1 MTEKTLFNQL
11 NQKDVNDHVEKKNGL
26 TYLAWSYAHQEL
38 KKIDSNYSIKTHEF
52 VHPDVQLDNYFVP
65 YLATPEGYF
74 VQVSVT
80 VKGQTE
86 TEWLPVLDFRNKS
99 LAKGSATTFDI
110 NKAQKRC
117 FVKAAA
123 LHGLGLYIYNGEE
136 VPSANDNDIT
146 ELEERINQFVT
157 LSQEKGRD
165 ATLDKTMRWLG
176 IQNINKVTKKD
187 IANAHQK
194 LDAGLKQLDKENSN
208 VK

>member
-1 MTEKTLFNQL
+1 MTEQTLFEQL
-11 NQKDVNDHVEKKNGL
+11 NSKNVNDHTEQKNGL

-38 KKIDSNYSIKTHEF
+38 KKIDPNYTVKVHEF
-52 VHPDVQLDNYFVP
+52 PHPDINTENYFVP

-80 VKGQTE
+80 VKDSTE

-99 LAKGSATTFDI
+99 LAKGSATTFYI

-117 FVKAAA
+117 FVKASA

-136 VPSANDNDIT
+136 LPSASDNDIT
-146 ELEERINQFVT
+146 ELEERINQFVS

-165 ATLDKTMRWLG
+165 ATIDKTMRWLK
-176 IQNINKVTKKD
+176 ISNINKLSQKQ
-187 IANAHQK
+187 IAEAHQK
-194 LDAGLKQLDKENSN
+194 LDAGLKQLDSEEKQ
-208 VK
+208 

>member
-1 MTEKTLFNQL
+1 MTEQTLFNQL
-11 NQKDVNDHVEKKNGL
+11 NSKNVNDHVEKKNGL

-38 KKIDSNYSIKTHEF
+38 KKIDPNFTIKTHEF
-52 VHPDVQLDNYFVP
+52 PHPDVERDDYFVP
-65 YLATPEGYF
+65 YLAAPEGYF

-136 VPSANDNDIT
+136 LPSANDNDVT
-146 ELEERINQFVT
+146 ELEEKINQFVT
-157 LSQEKGRD
+157 ISQEKGRD
-165 ATLDKTMRWLG
+165 ATLEKTMRWLG
-176 IQNINKVTKKD
+176 VTNINKISQKE
-187 IANAHQK
+187 IAQAHQK
-194 LDAGLKQLDKENSN
+194 LDAGLKQLDKDDEND
-208 VK
+208 K

>member
-1 MTEKTLFNQL
+1 MTEQTLFNQL
-11 NQKDVNDHVEKKNGL
+11 NSKNVNDHVEKKNGL

-38 KKIDSNYSIKTHEF
+38 KNIDPSYTIKYHEF
-52 VHPDVQLDNYFVP
+52 PHPDVDKDDYYVP

-86 TEWLPVLDFRNKS
+86 TEWLPVLDFRNKA
-99 LAKGSATTFDI
+99 LAKGSATPFDI

-117 FVKAAA
+117 FVKAA

-136 VPSANDNDIT
+136 VPSASDNDIT
-146 ELEERINQFVT
+146 ELEEKINQFVSI
-157 LSQEKGRD
+157 SQEKGRD

-176 IQNINKVTKKD
+176 ISNINKVSQKE
-187 IANAHQK
+187 IANAHVK
-194 LDAGLKQLDKENSN
+194 LDEGLKLLDKDDVND
-208 VK
+208 K

>member
-136 VPSANDNDIT
+136 VPNANDNDIT

>member
-1 MTEKTLFNQL
+1 MSEETLFNQL

-38 KKIDSNYSIKTHEF
+38 KKIDAEYQIKVHEF
-52 VHPDVQLDNYFVP
+52 PHPDIQIENYFVP

-80 VKGQTE
+80 VKGHTE
-86 TEWLPVLDFRNKS
+86 TEWLPVLDFKSKS
-99 LAKGSATTFDI
+99 LANGNATTFDI

-136 VPSANDNDIT
+136 VPSASDNDIT
-146 ELEERINQFVT
+146 ELEERINQFIS
-157 LSQEKGRD
+157 LSQEKGKD

-176 IQNINKVTKKD
+176 IQNINKITQKEIAMAHKK
-187 IANAHQK
+187 
-194 LDAGLKQLDKENSN
+194 LEAGLKQLDKENG
-208 VK
+208 

>member
-1 MTEKTLFNQL
+1 MSEQTLFNQL

-38 KKIDSNYSIKTHEF
+38 KKIDPEYTIKTHEF
-52 VHPDVQLDNYFVP
+52 PHPDVAREDYFVP
-65 YLATPEGYF
+65 YLSTPEGYF

-80 VKGQTE
+80 VKGHTE

-123 LHGLGLYIYNGEE
+123 LHVLGLYIYNGEE
-136 VPSANDNDIT
+136 VPSASDNDIT

-187 IANAHQK
+187 IAVAHQK
-194 LDAGLKQLDKENSN
+194 LDAGLKQLDKENDN
-208 VK
+208 D

>member
-1 MTEKTLFNQL
+1 MTEETLFNQL
-11 NQKDVNDHVEKKNGL
+11 NQKDVNNHVEKKNGL

-38 KKIDSNYSIKTHEF
+38 KKIDPEYTIKTHEF
-52 VHPDVQLDNYFVP
+52 PHPDVARDDYFVP
-65 YLATPEGYF
+65 YLSTPEGYF

-80 VKGQTE
+80 VKGHTE

-136 VPSANDNDIT
+136 VPSASDNDIT
-146 ELEERINQFVT
+146 ELEEKINQFV
-157 LSQEKGRD
+157 SISKEKGRD
-165 ATLDKTMRWLG
+165 ATIDKTMRWLG
-176 IQNINKVTKKD
+176 ISNINNVSQKE
-187 IANAHQK
+187 IANAHVK
-194 LDAGLKQLDKENSN
+194 LDAGLKQ
-208 VK
+208 

>member
-1 MTEKTLFNQL
+1 MAEKTLFNQL

-208 VK
+208 AK

>member
-1 MTEKTLFNQL
+1 MTEQTLFNQL
-11 NQKDVNDHVEKKNGL
+11 NQKDVNNHVEKKNGL

-38 KKIDSNYSIKTHEF
+38 KKIDTDYTIKTHEF
-52 VHPDVQLDNYFVP
+52 PHPDVARDDYFVP
-65 YLATPEGYF
+65 YLSTPEGYF

-80 VKGQTE
+80 VKGHTE

-136 VPSANDNDIT
+136 VPSASDNDIT

-187 IANAHQK
+187 IAVAHQK
-194 LDAGLKQLDKENSN
+194 LDAGLKQLDKENGN
-208 VK
+208 D

>member
-1 MTEKTLFNQL
+1 MTEETLFNQL
-11 NQKDVNDHVEKKNGL
+11 NQKDVNNHVEKKNGL

-38 KKIDSNYSIKTHEF
+38 KKIDPEYTIKTHEF
-52 VHPDVQLDNYFVP
+52 PHPDVARDDYFVP
-65 YLATPEGYF
+65 YLSTPEGYF

-80 VKGQTE
+80 VKGHTE

-136 VPSANDNDIT
+136 VPSASDNDIT
-146 ELEERINQFVT
+146 ELEEKINQFV
-157 LSQEKGRD
+157 SISKEKGRD
-165 ATLDKTMRWLG
+165 ATIDKIMRWLG
-176 IQNINKVTKKD
+176 ISNINNVSQKE
-187 IANAHQK
+187 IANAHVK
-194 LDAGLKQLDKENSN
+194 LDAGLKQLDKENN
-208 VK
+208 ND

>member
-1 MTEKTLFNQL
+1 MTEQTLFEQL
-11 NQKDVNDHVEKKNGL
+11 NSKNVNDHTEQKNGL

-38 KKIDSNYSIKTHEF
+38 KKIDPNYTVKVHEF
-52 VHPDVQLDNYFVP
+52 PHPDINTGNYFVP

-80 VKGQTE
+80 VKDSTE

-117 FVKAAA
+117 FVKASA

-136 VPSANDNDIT
+136 LPSASDNDIT
-146 ELEERINQFVT
+146 ELEERINQFVN

-165 ATLDKTMRWLG
+165 ATIDKTMRWLK
-176 IQNINKVTKKD
+176 ISNINKLSQKQ
-187 IANAHQK
+187 IAEAHQK
-194 LDAGLKQLDKENSN
+194 LDAGLKQLDSEEKQ
-208 VK
+208 

>member
-1 MTEKTLFNQL
+1 MTEQTLFNQL
-11 NQKDVNDHVEKKNGL
+11 NQKNVNDHVEKKNGL

-38 KKIDSNYSIKTHEF
+38 KKIDPNYTVKTHDF
-52 VHPDVQLDNYFVP
+52 PHPDIPIDNYFVP

-80 VKGQTE
+80 VKGHTE

-136 VPSANDNDIT
+136 VPSVSDNDIT

-165 ATLDKTMRWLG
+165 ATLDKAMRWLD
-176 IQNINKVTKKD
+176 IQNINKVTQKD
-187 IANAHQK
+187 IAVAHQK
-194 LDAGLKQLDKENSN
+194 IDAGLKQLDKENEQ
-208 VK
+208 